1 MDYNPIS
8 AGANLNIR
16 QGTTGGGGF
25 PLISLFQ
32 NDTATGSCNMR
43 LTKNSST
50 TGSALGEVSFYGRD
64 ANAGNPYREFARIR
78 TAIRNNTLPTNI
90 DGSIDFLTQVNGTLT
105 ELMRINGQNSEIEF
119 YQPID
124 LNDNDIK
131 TATGDIELN
140 ASASTGNGKII
151 LRPKQ
156 VLGLET
162 ISVPLNSSP
171 GDEFVI
177 EKAANMTN
185 FYQSGG
191 ATNTNAQMR
200 LGFGGV
206 RIVTINPVA
215 PTFGLDN
222 AAFQTATHQFV
233 GTDYNLTLPSAGEIN
248 FINANLDMNGGSITT
263 TSSNQTNTFN
273 AGSLNIV
280 DTTNPSSTEQVDINA
295 TSITFQSSGSA
306 SDSLSFYNNSA
317 NGGEIDWS
325 NVSGTNGLAITSS
338 HSLTLKATAST
349 YPIELD
355 SDVINL
361 KNTNTTTST
370 PNHNA
375 DIKATSSGLE
385 TNKFLKV
392 QLNGADIWIPYFT
405 SDPSL

>member
-1 MDYNPIS
+1 M
-8 AGANLNIR
+8 
-16 QGTTGGGGF
+16 
-25 PLISLFQ
+25 
-32 NDTATGSCNMR
+32 
-43 LTKNSST
+43 
-50 TGSALGEVSFYGRD
+50 
-64 ANAGNPYREFARIR
+64 
-78 TAIRNNTLPTNI
+78 
-90 DGSIDFLTQVNGTLT
+90 
-105 ELMRINGQNSEIEF
+105 
-119 YQPID
+119 
-124 LNDNDIK
+124 
-131 TATGDIELN
+131 
-140 ASASTGNGKII
+140 
-151 LRPKQ
+151 
-156 VLGLET
+156 ET

-338 HSLTLKATAST
+338 HSLTLKSTTAT

-361 KNTNTTTST
+361 VNTNTTASTAGSTSVLAT
-370 PNHNA
+370 TSA
-375 DIKATSSGLE
+375 IGDI
-385 TNKFLKV
+385 TNYLKL